1 MTLAASMSTSEL
13 ALALLACA
21 ERKKRVGDA
30 HVSGTREL
38 ISLPAAQQGSTL
50 PLRWVCLA

>member
-13 ALALLACA
+13 ALALLTRA

-38 ISLPAAQQGSTL
+38 ISLPAAQQGSAL